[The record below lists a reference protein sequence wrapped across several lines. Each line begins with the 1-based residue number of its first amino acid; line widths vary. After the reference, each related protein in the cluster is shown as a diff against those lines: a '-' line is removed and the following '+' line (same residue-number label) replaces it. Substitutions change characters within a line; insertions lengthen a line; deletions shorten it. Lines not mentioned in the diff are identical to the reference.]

1 MANNVKNRY
10 YIQGKLELLSPM
22 IVGSGENEKADIQ
35 AIRDWNGN
43 LIIPGTTLAGN
54 IRHSLVERSSENI
67 VDKYFGSNEQNSGHS
82 LFSFFDAETNEKDI
96 TDIRDGVRLDNLT
109 KTTADKSK
117 YDYEIVNEGSVFNFR
132 MEAVMRAETN
142 KSELKSVLSE
152 IIDILENG
160 HLCIGAKTSR
170 GFGKVKLNDTKIQEI
185 DIVNDQAKWIDYS
198 WGNLENNFEP
208 KRDPNLFTEE
218 KNDPFSVEFTI
229 PNSLIIKSYSADPND
244 VDSSML
250 TSNGKPIIS
259 GPSWN
264 GAIRHALKH
273 VGRELGKQKEM
284 QKLIRNTFGWVYLE
298 DNKFEGHVKGDVI
311 PSKVTIDESKIE
323 DGEMIPYT
331 RNKVDR
337 FTGGVV
343 DGALFDEKPVYG
355 GKVNLNMEIKNA
367 KDYEKGMVILA
378 LKELQ
383 NGIQTVGGGSNIGR
397 GRLENNQETFT
408 DDDTT
413 YLSALAE
420 KLNSEGG
427 QQ

>member
-1 MANNVKNRY
+1 M
-10 YIQGKLELLSPM
+10 
-22 IVGSGENEKADIQ
+22 
-35 AIRDWNGN
+35 
-43 LIIPGTTLAGN
+43 
-54 IRHSLVERSSENI
+54 
-67 VDKYFGSNEQNSGHS
+67 
-82 LFSFFDAETNEKDI
+82 
-96 TDIRDGVRLDNLT
+96 
-109 KTTADKSK
+109 
-117 YDYEIVNEGSVFNFR
+117 
-132 MEAVMRAETN
+132 
-142 KSELKSVLSE
+142 
-152 IIDILENG
+152 
-160 HLCIGAKTSR
+160 
-170 GFGKVKLNDTKIQEI
+170 
-185 DIVNDQAKWIDYS
+185 
-198 WGNLENNFEP
+198 
-208 KRDPNLFTEE
+208 
-218 KNDPFSVEFTI
+218 
-229 PNSLIIKSYSADPND
+229 
-244 VDSSML
+244 
-250 TSNGKPIIS
+250 
-259 GPSWN
+259 
-264 GAIRHALKH
+264 
-273 VGRELGKQKEM
+273 
-284 QKLIRNTFGWVYLE
+284 
-298 DNKFEGHVKGDVI
+298 
-311 PSKVTIDESKIE
+311 TIDESKIE